1 MRSIYKPGDSKSY
14 SFKVTDAHF
23 PDFGNSIVHDVCATY
38 TLAKEIEWASRL
50 FVLDMLQKNE
60 EGIGTLIT
68 IEHVNPA
75 FLNEQVCI
83 KTIVMSLKGH
93 ELLCSYVASVGSRII
108 AKGRTGQKIL
118 EKRKLIS
125 RFSTLEQG
133 GKK

>member
-83 KTIVMSLKGH
+83 NTIVMSLKGH

-118 EKRKLIS
+118 EKGKLIS

>member
-14 SFKVTDAHF
+14 SFKVTDEHF

-75 FLNEQVCI
+75 FLNEHVCI

-118 EKRKLIS
+118 EKGKLIS